1 MKYYILIASTVL
13 LNAASQL
20 LLKTGMS
27 QLEKFDFQSTNLARY
42 GLDTLTNVYVVLGLL
57 TMTSSMVTH
66 LLSLS
71 RFDVSFVFPFI
82 SFAYVIVAVWGVVF
96 LGEQLNLMR
105 YAGIFIILVGTILL
119 AIGGR

>member
-57 TMTSSMVTH
+57 TMTLSMLTH

-71 RFDVSFVFPFI
+71 RFDVSFVFPYI